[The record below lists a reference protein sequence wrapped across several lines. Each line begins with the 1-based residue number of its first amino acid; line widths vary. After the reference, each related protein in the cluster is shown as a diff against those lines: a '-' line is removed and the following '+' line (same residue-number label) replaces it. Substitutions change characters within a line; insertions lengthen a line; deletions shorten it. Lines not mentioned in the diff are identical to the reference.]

1 MGAVDVVG
9 ADDFALDGGDVVEG
23 VGDEAALAG
32 MRGATVGVNGDI
44 DCGSCGSAHGH
55 AGCRQSEG
63 DEQREESGRPCTHF
77 G

>member
-1 MGAVDVVG
+1 MGAVAVVG
-9 ADDFALDGGDVVEG
+9 ADDFALDGGDVVEC

-32 MRGATVGVNGDI
+32 MRGASVGLKGDI
-44 DCGSCGSAHGH
+44 DCGSYGCAHGH

-63 DEQREESGRPCTHF
+63 DEQQEEAGRPCTHF